1 MKILKGHN
9 LALVSPWVL
18 AAACALLAMIIGVF
32 AVNNYRREKS
42 LMTEVLL
49 ERGITLIRFVT
60 SGARAS
66 FLSGIRDGRQPVWQ
80 STEHVQSILQH
91 AAEQPGVNFLVLVDG
106 AGKILASSSPLQVN
120 SYVDK
125 QTFGF
130 ISSFEQEIRGQSNFL
145 YRIGGSDQ
153 STAFQVAAVFAP
165 TANRPLEPHGQG
177 IGRGGDHR
185 RRILGFQF
193 CPLEWSDEL
202 ERVNKEKYIILVEL
216 DLAQLNK
223 AVRRQLLQIVILSVV
238 LLLVGIGGWLSL
250 LTLQGLKGSQSR
262 LSKIKAFRDILISSL
277 PVGLIVTDSEGKIVL
292 CNHFAEQLASV
303 IENEVVG
310 AVPEEVLA
318 PELALALAQ
327 GRFLQTKKADGTT
340 LPGNGQNEA
349 VQKEI
354 ILADNKGVKRSL
366 QLHSLSVEDN
376 EGAAAG
382 AMLLIQDL
390 SQVKSLE
397 EELRRSERMAAL
409 GKMAAG
415 VAHELRNPLS
425 SIKGLAIL
433 LKSRFQEVASASS
446 LTPESGRLWSA
457 KNNDLETADIL
468 VQEVER
474 LNRSIGELL
483 DYARPQ
489 KLIKK
494 DVDPAEVVRKAVSLI
509 RMDAESVGVKVE
521 LAMADDL
528 PLVPA
533 DQDKLIQVFLNLFLN
548 SIQAM
553 EYGGRLDISI
563 TVQDG
568 NIFFTI
574 TDTGSGISQGDLP
587 RIFDPYFTTK
597 PEGTGLGLAM
607 SMKIIEEHG
616 GTITFQSEEAVGT
629 SIVVSL
635 PVDLYQQPE

>member
-1 MKILKGHN
+1 MKGQR

-18 AAACALLAMIIGVF
+18 AAACALLALIIGVF

-42 LMTEVLL
+42 LMTDVLL
-49 ERGITLIRFVT
+49 ERGTTLIRFVT

-66 FLSGIRDGRQPVWQ
+66 FLNGVREGLAPVWN
-80 STEHVQSILQH
+80 SPEHVQTFLQH
-91 AAEQPGVNFLVLVDG
+91 AAEHPGVNFLVLVDRS
-106 AGKILASSSPLQVN
+106 GKILASSSPEQVDTH
-120 SYVDK
+120 VDEE
-125 QTFGF
+125 TLGF
-130 ISSFEQEIRGQSNFL
+130 IGSFDLMGHDQGRFR
-145 YRIGGSDQ
+145 YRIGGSDS
-153 STAFQVAAVFAP
+153 STSFQVAAFFVPIAKRNLEQQGGRRQGL
-165 TANRPLEPHGQG
+165 NRAGDNRG
-177 IGRGGDHR
+177 RMIGH
-185 RRILGFQF
+185 QY

-202 ERVNKEKYIILVEL
+202 ERVSRQGYVVLVEL

-223 AVRRQLLQIVILSVV
+223 AVRQQLLQIVILSVV

-250 LTLQGLKGSQSR
+250 LTLEGLKGSQSR
-262 LSKIKAFRDILISSL
+262 LSRIKAFRDILISSL
-277 PVGLIVTDSEGKIVL
+277 PVGLIVTDSGGKIIL
-292 CNHFAEQLASV
+292 CNHFAEQIASV
-303 IENEVVG
+303 AENEVVG
-310 AVPEEVLA
+310 SSPEDVLA
-318 PELALALAQ
+318 PELALALAL
-327 GRFLQTKKADGTT
+327 GRSLHAKTPLFGASITG
-340 LPGNGQNEA
+340 GEQNEQA
-349 VQKEI
+349 VDSVQGEV
-354 ILADNKGVKRSL
+354 ILPDNKGVKRTL
-366 QLHSLSVEDN
+366 QLNSLPVVES
-376 EGAAAG
+376 EGAPAG

-433 LKSRFQEVASASS
+433 LKSRFQEV
-446 LTPESGRLWSA
+446 TPATPGHPCPA

-489 KLIKK
+489 KLIKE
-494 DVDPAEVVRKAVSLI
+494 DVRPEEVVQKAVSLI
-509 RMDAESVGVKVE
+509 RMDTESVGVRVE
-521 LAMADDL
+521 MEMTDNL
-528 PLVPA
+528 PLVQA

-553 EYGGRLDISI
+553 EHGGWLDIHV
-563 TVQDG
+563 TAQDG
-568 NIFFTI
+568 NVLFTVK
-574 TDTGSGISQGDLP
+574 DTGGGVSKEDLL

-607 SMKIIEEHG
+607 SLKIIEEHG
-616 GTITFQSEEAVGT
+616 GTISFQSEEGVGT
-629 SIVVSL
+629 IVVVSL
-635 PVDLYQQPE
+635 PCKSV

>member
-1 MKILKGHN
+1 MKVLKGHN

-66 FLSGIRDGRQPVWQ
+66 FLSGIREGRQPVWQ
-80 STEHVQSILQH
+80 STDHVQSILQH

-130 ISSFEQEIRGQSNFL
+130 ISSFDQGMHGQSNFL

-153 STAFQVAAVFAP
+153 STAFQVAAFFAP

-177 IGRGGDHR
+177 IGRGGDNR

-202 ERVNKEKYIILVEL
+202 ERVNKQKYILLVEL

-223 AVRRQLLQIVILSVV
+223 AVRQQLLQIVILSVV

-262 LSKIKAFRDILISSL
+262 LSRIKAFRDILISSL

-303 IENEVVG
+303 VENEVVG

-327 GRFLQTKKADGTT
+327 GRSTKQADGTI
-340 LPGNGQNEA
+340 LPGNCQNEA
-349 VQKEI
+349 IQKEI

-366 QLHSLSVEDN
+366 QLNSLSVEDN

-446 LTPESGRLWSA
+446 LTPEQGRLWSA
-457 KNNDLETADIL
+457 KSNDLETADIL

-489 KLIKK
+489 KLIKR

-528 PLVPA
+528 PSVEA

-553 EYGGRLDISI
+553 EHGGRLDISI

-568 NIFFTI
+568 NIVFTI
-574 TDTGSGISQGDLP
+574 KDTGSGISKGDLP

-635 PVDLYQQPE
+635 PCKLM